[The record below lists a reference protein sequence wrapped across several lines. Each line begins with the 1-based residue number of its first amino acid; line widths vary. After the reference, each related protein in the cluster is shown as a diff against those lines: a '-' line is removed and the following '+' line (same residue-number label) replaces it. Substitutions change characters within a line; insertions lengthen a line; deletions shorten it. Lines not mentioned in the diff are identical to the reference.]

1 MQQSYDAVCFDLF
14 GTLVEEDGTAIDG
27 AAQALAAVGGA
38 RWSIVTSCGRGF
50 ALALL
55 EAAGLPRPPVLVTSD
70 DVLRSKPA
78 PDPYAAAAK
87 QLVVAPER
95 SLAIEDSR
103 QGIAAGRAAGMDVL
117 AILRGHPL
125 SYAAQAMYVTE
136 RLADVV
142 FMRSDD
148 GTVVVETRA

>member
-14 GTLVEEDGTAIDG
+14 GTLVEEDGSAIDG
-27 AAQALAAVGGA
+27 AAQALAAVAGA
-38 RWSIVTSCGRGF
+38 RWSIVTSCGRAF

-55 EAAGLPRPPVLVTSD
+55 EAAGLPRPSVLVTSD

-78 PDPYAAAAK
+78 PDPYATAAQK
-87 QLVVAPER
+87 LSVAPER

-117 AILRGHPL
+117 AILRGRPL
-125 SYAAQAMYVTE
+125 SYASQAVYVTE
-136 RLADVV
+136 RLADVR
-142 FMRSDD
+142 FTRSGD
-148 GTVVVETRA
+148 GAVVVETNA